1 MMFCATL
8 LVAGQCAFTCV
19 GDLDEFRKAWD
30 IRWDNSD
37 QAIVDDYGPVAPLR
51 RVHGDVVWAVE
62 AEPAGCM
69 PLPKLKPLIG
79 EATAEL
85 PKPSSATHAP

>member
-37 QAIVDDYGPVAPLR
+37 QVAPLR

-69 PLPKLKPLIG
+69 PVPKLKPLIG